1 MRIAAGMG
9 NPTRNEL
16 LAKYHLC
23 VAGVAAVWIDSEV
36 TSGHAGPI
44 SFTSGSASIR
54 RQNL

>member
-54 RQNL
+54 QQNL